1 MNETFIR
8 KWETRLI
15 PMAKSPTYPN
25 ELRETYSISEKNIIE
40 SDDGDSLTITGL
52 ALPFGERSRNKVA
65 YRKKSVEKTHKQLKG
80 KPVLFNHH
88 EEDLP
93 CGKITDT
100 QVSEKG
106 LHYTFSLNPDYKVG
120 NNLLKKAVERGD
132 LNKVSVSITPI
143 EETAEKDGNNL
154 DVDVQHWNEI
164 SLVTIPGFEQTNVK
178 LVQKFRES
186 LNSKKSKGDDKMS
199 DKDKEYVTK
208 QQFSHNM
215 TSIKDSL
222 QTISELLKNLSS
234 SVYADSEDGKIN
246 INRETQRKVS
256 KMEREFS
263 KSLETI
269 HSVLE
274 NVVKNNKE
282 ILEKM
287 DKESVQE
294 GDKVKKKKPEDEE
307 DEDEEGDE
315 DEDDEED
322 EEEIKVNKKTV
333 HSQST
338 NHKENIDP
346 KRLKIPNKY

>member
-1 MNETFIR
+1 
-8 KWETRLI
+8 
-15 PMAKSPTYPN
+15 
-25 ELRETYSISEKNIIE
+25 
-40 SDDGDSLTITGL
+40 
-52 ALPFGERSRNKVA
+52 
-65 YRKKSVEKTHKQLKG
+65 
-80 KPVLFNHH
+80 
-88 EEDLP
+88 
-93 CGKITDT
+93 
-100 QVSEKG
+100 
-106 LHYTFSLNPDYKVG
+106 
-120 NNLLKKAVERGD
+120 
-132 LNKVSVSITPI
+132 
-143 EETAEKDGNNL
+143 
-154 DVDVQHWNEI
+154 
-164 SLVTIPGFEQTNVK
+164 
-178 LVQKFRES
+178 
-186 LNSKKSKGDDKMS
+186 MS

-307 DEDEEGDE
+307 DEDEDE
-315 DEDDEED
+315 EDEEDEEDDEED